1 MSSERQDGAAAVEMA
16 LIMPLLFTLLFGIVV
31 FGITLF
37 RQQGLEAAVREGG
50 RLAAVSVPLGD
61 VQTRV
66 AGSQQ
71 FDADDLLWTIQ
82 VDGVDQLSQPAT
94 YILCQTAG
102 TAVRIGVQLDPT
114 KRAEYDLSVPFLP
127 AFTPSYRAE
136 ATFRC
141 E

>member
-1 MSSERQDGAAAVEMA
+1 MRQHREDGAAAVEMA
-16 LIMPLLFTLLFGIVV
+16 LIMPVLFMLLFGIVV

-61 VQTRV
+61 VKSRV
-66 AGSQQ
+66 EGQQQ
-71 FDADDLLWTIQ
+71 FDAADLLWTIA
-82 VDGVDQLSQPAT
+82 VDGIDQGSQPT
-94 YILCQTAG
+94 DYVLCQTAG
-102 TAVRIGVQLDPT
+102 SSVRIGVQLDPA

-127 AFTPSYRAE
+127 AFTPAYQAE